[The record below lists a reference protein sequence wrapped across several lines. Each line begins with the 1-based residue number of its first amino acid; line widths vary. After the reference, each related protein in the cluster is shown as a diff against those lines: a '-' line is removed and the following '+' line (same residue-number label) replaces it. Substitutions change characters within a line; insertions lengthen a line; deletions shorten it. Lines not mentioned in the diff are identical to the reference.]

1 MSVIVRSTNY
11 KDIHI
16 NLENI
21 NKISDLKNEISKQTN
36 MKLDKQMLIFENKEL
51 IDDKLI
57 SDYKINKES
66 IIILYCRNKGG

>member
-1 MSVIVRSTNY
+1 MSVTVRSTNY

-51 IDDKLI
+51 ICDKLI
-57 SDYKINKES
+57 SDYNINKES